1 MSVQDS
7 TTHIVAALN
16 QVRSEAG
23 LPPIAT
29 PAQAEFDAMKKELEE
44 TKQELERN
52 KESFKVATFA
62 LKEDYD
68 RLEEE
73 KDELER
79 EKDRLGEE
87 KDRLET
93 MYDELLDQITEL
105 QDQIAELTAKEEE
118 DPQPTPAV
126 PAPAQ
131 PITIRKLQKW
141 VFIQYLLQVDPSKKY
156 YNTFRSKWIKVYIL
170 AKHNGGK
177 FYEDVDA
184 LNHQSIESLDG
195 MINRLEDL
203 YIQYEFDEILAA
215 IAYLKMAKDEYPNA

>member
-1 MSVQDS
+1 MAQP
-7 TTHIVAALN
+7 A
-16 QVRSEAG
+16 
-23 LPPIAT
+23 
-29 PAQAEFDAMKKELEE
+29 AQAKVRDEFDKLNDEWLLFNNHVIEVKENIERNQNEELEAAKLTIE
-44 TKQELERN
+44 ALKRTNRELQNDLAQEEERN
-52 KESFKVATFA
+52 
-62 LKEDYD
+62 
-68 RLEEE
+68 
-73 KDELER
+73 DELQR
-79 EKDRLGEE
+79 KIDDLQ
-87 KDRLET
+87 
-93 MYDELLDQITEL
+93 DQITEL
-105 QDQIAELTAKEEE
+105 QE

-215 IAYLKMAKDEYPNA
+215 IAYLKKAKDEYPNA

>member
-1 MSVQDS
+1 MEQPTEQAPAAPEQD
-7 TTHIVAALN
+7 
-16 QVRSEAG
+16 
-23 LPPIAT
+23 
-29 PAQAEFDAMKKELEE
+29 EFDKLNDEWLLFKNHVIEVKERVEKGQNEELEE
-44 TKQELERN
+44 AKLTIE
-52 KESFKVATFA
+52 A
-62 LKEDYD
+62 LKRTNHELQNDIE

-73 KDELER
+73 KDRLEMMNDELENQNT
-79 EKDRLGEE
+79 DLQA
-87 KDRLET
+87 
-93 MYDELLDQITEL
+93 QI
-105 QDQIAELTAKEEE
+105 IELTTKEEE
-118 DPQPTPAV
+118 ETNEEPEEPQPTPAV

-215 IAYLKMAKDEYPNA
+215 IAYLKKARDEYPNA

>member
-1 MSVQDS
+1 MAQP
-7 TTHIVAALN
+7 A
-16 QVRSEAG
+16 
-23 LPPIAT
+23 
-29 PAQAEFDAMKKELEE
+29 AQAKVRDEFDKLNDEWLLFNNHVIEVKENIERNQNEELEAAKLTIE
-44 TKQELERN
+44 ALKRTNRELQNDLAQEEERN
-52 KESFKVATFA
+52 
-62 LKEDYD
+62 
-68 RLEEE
+68 EE
-73 KDELER
+73 LQR
-79 EKDRLGEE
+79 EIDDLQ
-87 KDRLET
+87 
-93 MYDELLDQITEL
+93 DQITEL
-105 QDQIAELTAKEEE
+105 QDQITELTTKEEEEEPE

-215 IAYLKMAKDEYPNA
+215 IAYLKKAKDEYPNA